1 MFFKSTYSVTILNL
15 SKKST
20 KKNSEA
26 KLTKQNINIATNK
39 QEKLKTADKLK
50 NEDKLKNK
58 KLKMII

>member
-39 QEKLKTADKLK
+39 QEKLKTANKLK